1 MKTFTINHISTARN
15 AGIAR
20 EHDLCAYMG
29 IERTAHDSTDYRTSS
44 DICINEYHSTDYRTS
59 SDICINEYH
68 ISVKASGFTLMSGN
82 MCEGEDSFD
91 GIWNVYK
98 RNTHSNEFAYVTEDY
113 TVYMMNLVEFE
124 RFVRAFCKTERESEK
139 NGGKMKIRCR
149 KESVKMRAWFAACMA

>member
-1 MKTFTINHISTARN
+1 MTANTIDHISPERN

-20 EHDLCAYMG
+20 EHDLCASFG

-44 DICINEYHSTDYRTS
+44 DICIGER
-59 SDICINEYH
+59 H

-82 MCEGEDSFD
+82 MCEGEETFE

-98 RNTHSNEFAYVTEDY
+98 RNTHSNEWAYVTEDY

-124 RFVRAFCKTERESEK
+124 QFVKTFCKVERESAK

-149 KESVKMRAWFAACMA
+149 KESSKMRAWFATCMA

>member
-1 MKTFTINHISTARN
+1 MTTFTIDHISDAKN

-20 EHDLCAYMG
+20 EHDLCHYMG

-44 DICINEYHSTDYRTS
+44 DICIDNH
-59 SDICINEYH
+59 H
-68 ISVKASGFTLMSGN
+68 ISVKASGFTLISGN
-82 MCEGEDSFD
+82 MCEGEETFE

-113 TVYMMNLVEFE
+113 TVYMMNLGEFE
-124 RFVRAFCKTERESEK
+124 RFVKAFCKTERESEK

-149 KESVKMRAWFAACMA
+149 KESSKMRAWFATCMA